1 LGADFFGTDFGAF
14 FTGAGAFFTG
24 ACAILGICFGAGL
37 MTIGL

>member
-14 FTGAGAFFTG
+14 LTGAGAFFTG
-24 ACAILGICFGAGL
+24 ACVILGICFGAGL